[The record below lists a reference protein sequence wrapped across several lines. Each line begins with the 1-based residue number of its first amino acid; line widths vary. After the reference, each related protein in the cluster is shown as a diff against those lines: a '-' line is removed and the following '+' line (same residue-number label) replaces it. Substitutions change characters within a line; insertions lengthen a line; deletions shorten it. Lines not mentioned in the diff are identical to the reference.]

1 MVNKKTWKQFQDS
14 GLLWWINMI
23 LHTFG
28 WAIALN
34 VNEEGEITDA
44 FPARV
49 KYRGFGEKENTDGY
63 IRVSKLRGEK
73 KRRRILAMTD
83 KERNDIIDKMDK
95 TAIRP
100 NRAMDLKEMKAYV
113 EGYEDARNTMLDAVN
128 DCYVDEKT
136 D

>member
-1 MVNKKTWKQFQDS
+1 
-14 GLLWWINMI
+14 
-23 LHTFG
+23 
-28 WAIALN
+28 
-34 VNEEGEITDA
+34 
-44 FPARV
+44 
-49 KYRGFGEKENTDGY
+49 
-63 IRVSKLRGEK
+63 
-73 KRRRILAMTD
+73 MTD

-113 EGYEDARNTMLDAVN
+113 EGYEDARNTMLDAVH